1 MYNFRLFGVFG
12 KYEDY
17 TRRLISNNIYQYL
30 TKGFLSYNKDI
41 SFDYLD
47 VNDLARSLNC
57 FITYFAEPKHYT
69 YNICTGCPT
78 KFSSIM
84 NEIVK
89 FYGADQSIIRRKDLT
104 SSNYEYSGDPSR
116 FEDEFNIKI
125 LNTPFQA
132 SIESIHN
139 WLISNDEITKSKS

>member
-1 MYNFRLFGVFG
+1 
-12 KYEDY
+12 
-17 TRRLISNNIYQYL
+17 
-30 TKGFLSYNKDI
+30 
-41 SFDYLD
+41 
-47 VNDLARSLNC
+47 
-57 FITYFAEPKHYT
+57 
-69 YNICTGCPT
+69 
-78 KFSSIM
+78 M